1 MQGNIGFIGELA
13 GEITGEGGGGVT
25 PHVTAT
31 AQVDANTGTPT
42 VTVTR
47 TGTDENPNFNFAFQ
61 NLKGETGAQG
71 TQGIQGLPGAQG
83 PTGPQGPRGFT
94 GATGATGA
102 QGPAGDSPIVT
113 ASATVDDTT
122 GTPSVSVT
130 KTGSELFPNFAFEF
144 HNLKGPTGATGSQ
157 GPAGETGPA
166 GPAGPGLASGGSVG
180 QILYKNGAADYLTD
194 WEDLTADKV
203 AYDNTTSGLT
213 ATDSQGA
220 IDELN
225 NSLTQNTLS
234 TIGNTQRVYDMGGGY
249 ASKGSLGILQW
260 YVKAKSTATNSP
272 VIMTF
277 STQFRPKEV
286 VALSCID
293 ITSGITSAITSQI
306 PCGMGT
312 GGQVVMKEMTQD
324 HLYAI
329 TGTFIIA

>member
-225 NSLTQNTLS
+225 NSLTQLDFVKYNKNSGHGVDLTPYNTDNNMYTFPCDGYVTVNSGTGVTANSYIRLVVRS
-234 TIGNTQRVYDMGGGY
+234 NDGYNIGYIYMIVLQAYQISSLFVK
-249 ASKGSLGILQW
+249 KGTKVLFAG
-260 YVKAKSTATNSP
+260 TNATNNYS
-272 VIMTF
+272 VTF
-277 STQFRPKEV
+277 SP
-286 VALSCID
+286 LDS
-293 ITSGITSAITSQI
+293 
-306 PCGMGT
+306 
-312 GGQVVMKEMTQD
+312 
-324 HLYAI
+324 
-329 TGTFIIA
+329 

>member
-225 NSLTQNTLS
+225 NSLN
-234 TIGNTQRVYDMGGGY
+234 NF
-249 ASKGSLGILQW
+249 
-260 YVKAKSTATNSP
+260 VKK
-272 VIMTF
+272 
-277 STQFRPKEV
+277 K
-286 VALSCID
+286 
-293 ITSGITSAITSQI
+293 
-306 PCGMGT
+306 
-312 GGQVVMKEMTQD
+312 
-324 HLYAI
+324 YI
-329 TGTFIIA
+329 TGTTSANGNLDITYIIAQDTWLVIGASIRDKDNTSSIYVATPYQYSTAGYGYICGLHLVSEVINGSAANKNIEGYVFYVPYPSNS

>member
-1 MQGNIGFIGELA
+1 MEGNIGFIGELA

-113 ASATVDDTT
+113 ASATVDNTT

-180 QILYKNGAADYLTD
+180 QILYKSGAADYLTD

-203 AYDNTTSGLT
+203 SYDNTTSGLT

-225 NSLTQNTLS
+225 NSLTQKVNVVILSASVEVTYYDTS
-234 TIGNTQRVYDMGGGY
+234 TIGYRTTETTKVDVTSLSGY
-249 ASKGSLGILQW
+249 PTGKTVVAMIAYGTIIFGDIAFVDNSNYLRMASK
-260 YVKAKSTATNSP
+260 
-272 VIMTF
+272 
-277 STQFRPKEV
+277 
-286 VALSCID
+286 
-293 ITSGITSAITSQI
+293 TSGTKGAK
-306 PCGMGT
+306 
-312 GGQVVMKEMTQD
+312 VVV
-324 HLYAI
+324 LYY
-329 TGTFIIA
+329 

>member
-1 MQGNIGFIGELA
+1 MEGNINGTYSLA
-13 GEITGEGGGGVT
+13 GEIFGDGGGGVT
-25 PHVTAT
+25 PHITAT
-31 AQVDANTGTPT
+31 AQVDDNTGTPT
-42 VTVTR
+42 VTVIR
-47 TGTDENPNFNFAFQ
+47 SGPDDRPNFNFSFQ

-130 KTGSELFPNFAFEF
+130 KSGSELFPNFAFEF

-166 GPAGPGLASGGSVG
+166 GPAGPGLASGGSAG

-203 AYDNTTSGLT
+203 AYDNTDSGLT
-213 ATDSQGA
+213 ATDAQGA
-220 IDELN
+220 IDEV
-225 NSLTQNTLS
+225 NSSLAQYVKLKKS
-234 TIGNTQRVYDMGGGY
+234 TILGTNAPSGSDISSYLTVDSGYVYL
-249 ASKGSLGILQW
+249 ATCQVLGVGFVPSFPIFLDEDTKKIW
-260 YVKAKSTATNSP
+260 Y
-272 VIMTF
+272 
-277 STQFRPKEV
+277 
-286 VALSCID
+286 
-293 ITSGITSAITSQI
+293 
-306 PCGMGT
+306 
-312 GGQVVMKEMTQD
+312 
-324 HLYAI
+324 
-329 TGTFIIA
+329 TGTVPSNSSLKVCYLEVKNV